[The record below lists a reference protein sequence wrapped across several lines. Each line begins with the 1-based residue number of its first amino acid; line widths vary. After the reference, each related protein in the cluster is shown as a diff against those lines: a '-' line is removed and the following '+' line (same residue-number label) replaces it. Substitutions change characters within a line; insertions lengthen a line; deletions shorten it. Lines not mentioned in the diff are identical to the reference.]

1 MKTFLSRLQAVLAVI
16 VRAPLMA
23 LLGIVPGASGSIDYS
38 YDTGAGKRISVAF
51 SKRTIVKYYSKT
63 VVAQITN
70 TNTDDEIKAQG
81 DTVVFN
87 STPDVT
93 VFDVERNMAPPWET
107 LDAPAV
113 VMKINRAIGFAFRMD
128 KIDLSQFADK
138 AFMDKCADDAAQKQ
152 KISIDTKFLGAVYAD
167 ADAANQGLTAGAKY
181 GQYNLGTTGTP
192 FPLTKTNIL
201 DKLTELDGV
210 LDEYDV
216 PEEGR
221 WAVLP
226 SHYATMLRQSDIKDA
241 SMTGDGASTLRS
253 GKIGALGNLSL
264 YSSNLYTPVTDG
276 GKKCTPMI
284 YGHNDAICFASQL
297 VDVEYF
303 EKLET
308 VMSGKGMKGLQVFD
322 WKTIKPQGLGVF
334 YAYKAQL

>member
-1 MKTFLSRLQAVLAVI
+1 MKFTNWLKKTLAFAF
-16 VRAPLMA
+16 RAPLM
-23 LLGIVPGASGSIDYS
+23 LLMGVVPGAPGSIDYS
-38 YDTGAGKRISVAF
+38 YDTGSGKRIAVAF

-70 TNTDDEIKAQG
+70 TNTDDEIKTQG

-107 LDAPAV
+107 LDSPAV
-113 VMKINRAIGFAFRMD
+113 VMKVNQAIGFAFRMD

-152 KISIDTKFLGAVYAD
+152 KISIDTKFLGRIYAD
-167 ADAANQGLTAGAKY
+167 ADPANQGLTAGAKY
-181 GQYNLGTTGTP
+181 GQYNLGVTGTP

-210 LDEYDV
+210 LDEQDV

-226 SHYATMLRQSDIKDA
+226 SHFSTMLRQSDIKDA
-241 SMTGDGASTLRS
+241 SMTGDGMSTLRS
-253 GKIGALGNLSL
+253 GKIGKLGNLDL

-276 GKKCTPMI
+276 GKKCVNMVF
-284 YGHNDAICFASQL
+284 GHQDATCFASQL

-322 WKTIKPQGLGVF
+322 WKTVKGQALGNF